1 MERAVSVAK
10 DDLASVRT
18 GRATPN
24 MFSRIAVDYYGAMT
38 PINQLASINIPEAR
52 MVIIK
57 PYDQGSLKNL
67 EKAIRDSDLGVNP
80 SNDGQIIRIV
90 VPQLSEERRR
100 EMVKVA
106 RGKGEDAR
114 VTIRSLRR
122 KAMEELHRIVRG
134 RRGGRGRGRPRRE
147 GAAGHRRPVRPPD
160 RRAGEAQGSRAA
172 RGLMTASHPDTPAMS
187 AAPRCK
193 QRAQGPG
200 LRACGPQPRRRDR
213 RRRRAR
219 RGGAGVAAHRAALV
233 HRRRRVGRRGRHL
246 GAGRGAA
253 PRRRHP
259 GSAAGAARRR
269 AGDGVAGLAV
279 RARGH
284 RGRVRGH
291 RARRAALADARRAP
305 STTSATSRRGCSPPR
320 TCRCSARSPR

>member
-122 KAMEELHRIVRG
+122 KAMEELHRIVRDG
-134 RRGGRGRGRPRRE
+134 E
-147 GAAGHRRPVRPPD
+147 
-160 RRAGEAQGSRAA
+160 AGE
-172 RGLMTASHPDTPAMS
+172 DE
-187 AAPRCK
+187 
-193 QRAQGPG
+193 
-200 LRACGPQPRRRDR
+200 
-213 RRRRAR
+213 
-219 RGGAGVAAHRAALV
+219 
-233 HRRRRVGRRGRHL
+233 VGRAEKEL
-246 GAGRGAA
+246 Q
-253 PRRRHP
+253 
-259 GSAAGAARRR
+259 
-269 AGDGVAGLAV
+269 
-279 RARGH
+279 
-284 RGRVRGH
+284 
-291 RARRAALADARRAP
+291 
-305 STTSATSRRGCSPPR
+305 ATVDKYVHQIDELVKHKE
-320 TCRCSARSPR
+320 AELLEV